1 MSYKKLGYEELDL
14 SNMPYIKN
22 KNVFKAVIFA
32 RRLKHTGMPI
42 GLANTKAAK
51 YYDVDV
57 YEVAKYM
64 GKLGANTR
72 DKHLL
77 TDSDKE
83 D

>member
-1 MSYKKLGYEELDL
+1 
-14 SNMPYIKN
+14 
-22 KNVFKAVIFA
+22 
-32 RRLKHTGMPI
+32 MPI

-64 GKLGANTR
+64 GKLEANTR

-77 TDSDKE
+77 TDSDKGGLNE
-83 D
+83 KTATKITAKLRRA